1 MLNARCFISF
11 ICLIS
16 LANSRADEIFK
27 ASRMASDFTSPV
39 TNSIPRTVLL
49 SGAGLTILLAITKK
63 NVAEPFRDDL
73 RKNSIATQLRPLGD
87 FGGSGIANAAYAVG
101 MLGDYFIGGSRKSLA
116 NATLMSEATFY
127 SAALAYGLKKTTHEP
142 RPDKPQEMD
151 SFPSGSSTLAYS
163 FASYVGA
170 RHSIWW
176 GAAAYAL
183 ATLTAISRLNQNRH
197 YLHDVTAGATLG
209 AAYGL
214 GVYFQNFHN
223 KNQKLGVNTDNSFE
237 PEILAWIDSDG
248 LKILAT
254 SHF

>member
-1 MLNARCFISF
+1 MIKALSLIGFV
-11 ICLIS
+11 CLIS
-16 LANSRADEIFK
+16 QRGIQADEIFK

-39 TNSIPRTVLL
+39 TNSIPRTVFL

-63 NVAEPFRDDL
+63 NVAEPFRNDL
-73 RKNSIATQLRPLGD
+73 RKNSLVTQLRPLGD
-87 FGGSGIANAAYAVG
+87 LGGSGIANAAYAVG

-127 SAALAYGLKKTTHEP
+127 SSAIAYALKKTTNEP
-142 RPDKPQEMD
+142 RPDKPLEMD
-151 SFPSGSSTLAYS
+151 SFPSGSSTLAFS

-176 GAAAYAL
+176 GAGAYTL
-183 ATLTAISRLNQNRH
+183 ATLTAMSRLNRNRH
-197 YLHDVTAGATLG
+197 YVHDVTAGATLG

-214 GVYFQNFHN
+214 GVYFQNFYRRST
-223 KNQKLGVNTDNSFE
+223 KVSEDKQDITK
-237 PEILAWIDSDG
+237 PQILAWLDSDG

-254 SHF
+254 TSF